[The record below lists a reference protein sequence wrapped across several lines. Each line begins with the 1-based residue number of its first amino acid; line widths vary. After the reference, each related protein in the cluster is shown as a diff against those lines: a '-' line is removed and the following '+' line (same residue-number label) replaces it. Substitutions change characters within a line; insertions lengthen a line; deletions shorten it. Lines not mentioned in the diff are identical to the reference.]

1 MPFAVCVNKGPSS
14 RSDSGPTNA
23 RRSHRPRH
31 PSGCSQRASVAP
43 RRLLETPSLARVG
56 VHDRRRK
63 LQVAKCIRWRT
74 HEQAAHRPAN
84 RSLLRTRREASQNKA
99 LLRRGSPRFPSHQ
112 NAVNPWHKRF
122 TRHASGPILEDRAA
136 WNAPRSSGREGDTQ
150 ALTRGGRDEDNAALY
165 KGNTRANELCKPRQ
179 GVAFLAAAKHE
190 HRLAG
195 EVLRSR
201 PGLDI
206 LHAAVVHVGPA
217 LGDDPPGVKA
227 RTLLKATVRGGTLAE
242 TTVQASASETLSQV
256 SPIFRAA

>member
-1 MPFAVCVNKGPSS
+1 MSEGRFFRKCAAEMAQLLARRHRLLAPTTLGFDVDNPARPRAVSHSRLSQIPMPFAVCVNKGPSS

-31 PSGCSQRASVAP
+31 PSGCSQHASVVP

-136 WNAPRSSGREGDTQ
+136 RNAPRSSGREGDTQ
-150 ALTRGGRDEDNAALY
+150 ALTRGGRDEDNAAL
-165 KGNTRANELCKPRQ
+165 
-179 GVAFLAAAKHE
+179 
-190 HRLAG
+190 
-195 EVLRSR
+195 
-201 PGLDI
+201 
-206 LHAAVVHVGPA
+206 
-217 LGDDPPGVKA
+217 
-227 RTLLKATVRGGTLAE
+227 
-242 TTVQASASETLSQV
+242 
-256 SPIFRAA
+256 